1 MVSDGAAFYLVN
13 SVLMFTVKL
22 WRVWHYALGDYTQI
36 WCRYWNNTGDRRR
49 VFNGQEEVRA
59 CVVTAIGYFRLI
71 LITLNL
77 IPGSHVWVIN
87 SDQMLV
93 LNITYSVLFWPYT
106 SVHYI
111 LRRRYNAVNFLIDIP
126 KRHPIALGR
135 LLWILHLLDILH
147 YILRRRYNAVNFLI
161 DIPKRHTIALGRL
174 LWILHL
180 LDILPEF
187 LQWFVQYLTIF
198 ALDCMYIRSLKQL
211 ILLLERAD
219 VTPSPDLE
227 EETPSDSKYLQ
238 RERKKQICIRSSDTM
253 NTRTILHS
261 QKW

>member
-135 LLWILHLLDILH
+135 LLWILHLLDIL
-147 YILRRRYNAVNFLI
+147 
-161 DIPKRHTIALGRL
+161 
-174 LWILHL
+174 
-180 LDILPEF
+180 PEF